1 METCVDLKLW
11 QVYES
16 IRNKSYIIRAKL
28 PDMDVWFIYI
38 KVYCNFLYIYGDDDA
53 VILYVEHMMANW
65 RITYVSLNIKMSRV
79 NI

>member
-28 PDMDVWFIYI
+28 PDMDV
-38 KVYCNFLYIYGDDDA
+38 
-53 VILYVEHMMANW
+53 
-65 RITYVSLNIKMSRV
+65 
-79 NI
+79 